1 MENNTEKTEL
11 KKKELSKESSLKY
24 ELPDNLLKEMTEIIL
39 NCQVRNIKQQ
49 NL

>member
-24 ELPDNLLKEMTEIIL
+24 EMPDNLLK
-39 NCQVRNIKQQ
+39 
-49 NL
+49 